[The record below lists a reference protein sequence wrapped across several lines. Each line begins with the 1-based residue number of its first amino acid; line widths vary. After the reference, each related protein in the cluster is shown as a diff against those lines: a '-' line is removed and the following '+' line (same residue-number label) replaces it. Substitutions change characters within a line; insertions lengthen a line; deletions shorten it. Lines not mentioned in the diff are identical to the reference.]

1 MSSPNSSPTLSPSS
15 TPPDSPVSSLRTLS
29 PTPTVLEPSFFVFPD
44 LLSHCPFSLTYH
56 DDGDAIAADSLE
68 WIMSYL
74 PHFTQNKVA
83 ALRGLQAGELTA
95 YCFNNCASDHL
106 RVVSDFMNF
115 LFHLDDVSDGHLAR
129 DAEGLGNC
137 VMNAFEWPDD
147 YRPVRGQLGGI
158 QIQENSAAKLAR
170 DFWSRCIRDCA
181 PAVQQRFKSHMHM
194 FFEAVHQQALYR
206 ASDIVPDFDT
216 YVEMRRETS
225 GCKPVFDLIEYS
237 LDMELPDAVM
247 EHPVIVALN
256 DGTNDLVTWS
266 NDLFSYNVEQSRG
279 DTHNMICVFMIND
292 GLSLQQA
299 VDRIGE
305 MCKRTIDTFVENQ
318 ARVPSWGDCIDRDVK
333 LYVNGLQEWIVGSL
347 HWSFMTTRYFGDNG
361 GVVRATRIVELLSQ
375 ESTKA

>member
-1 MSSPNSSPTLSPSS
+1 MFARNILTDLRHHQRNRIKGVLMSRRLNRLRSSARALVCDIPLPFDPLSSCSSIASTYASMSSPNSSPTLSPSS

-170 DFWSRCIRDCA
+170 EYVSSFLTHSPPRLISSRFWLCLQLLVALYSRLCPGGPTTVQVTHAYVFRSRA
-181 PAVQQRFKSHMHM
+181 PAS
-194 FFEAVHQQALYR
+194 AL
-206 ASDIVPDFDT
+206 PC
-216 YVEMRRETS
+216 E
-225 GCKPVFDLIEYS
+225 
-237 LDMELPDAVM
+237 
-247 EHPVIVALN
+247 
-256 DGTNDLVTWS
+256 
-266 NDLFSYNVEQSRG
+266 
-279 DTHNMICVFMIND
+279 
-292 GLSLQQA
+292 
-299 VDRIGE
+299 
-305 MCKRTIDTFVENQ
+305 
-318 ARVPSWGDCIDRDVK
+318 
-333 LYVNGLQEWIVGSL
+333 
-347 HWSFMTTRYFGDNG
+347 
-361 GVVRATRIVELLSQ
+361 
-375 ESTKA
+375 